1 MVAQVQVTVPLTA
14 TVSTAG
20 LDDPFSPLLKK
31 MSPTVT
37 AAVVGA
43 GPVGAGLAGLAGA
56 VGLAGVVGLVGLVV
70 VVSSLQPASTPA
82 VNKPL
87 TSSIM

>member
-1 MVAQVQVTVPLTA
+1 
-14 TVSTAG
+14 
-20 LDDPFSPLLKK
+20 
-31 MSPTVT
+31 
-37 AAVVGA
+37 
-43 GPVGAGLAGLAGA
+43 VGAGLAGLAGA